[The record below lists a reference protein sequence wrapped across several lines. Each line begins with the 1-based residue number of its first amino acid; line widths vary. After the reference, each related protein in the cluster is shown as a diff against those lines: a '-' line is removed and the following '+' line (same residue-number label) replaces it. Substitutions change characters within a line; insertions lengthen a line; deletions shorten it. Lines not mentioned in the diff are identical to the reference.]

1 MRTQGLTHM
10 TIFLGPASLKVRMG
24 TLSHPALARFVC
36 VSLIVLGDAA
46 AATSAQRKNAPTALP
61 DFA

>member
-1 MRTQGLTHM
+1 M
-10 TIFLGPASLKVRMG
+10 KVRMG

-36 VSLIVLGDAA
+36 ASLIVLGGAMGDAA
-46 AATSAQRKNAPTALP
+46 AATSEQRKNAPTALP

>member
-1 MRTQGLTHM
+1 M